1 LRGLVFKS
9 HGSADAFAFE
19 QALNRAYDAAR
30 NGLLDA
36 VHDRIRDTLQAMPA
50 NSLSGDNDN
59 PKMMA
64 PRLTA

>member
-1 LRGLVFKS
+1 
-9 HGSADAFAFE
+9 
-19 QALNRAYDAAR
+19 
-30 NGLLDA
+30 LLDA

-59 PKMMA
+59 PNMMA